1 VSHALPAS
9 LLREALDDKI
19 ADLVIKRIDD
29 PSDENRARLLAAS
42 EARDALANRMSVWV
56 EYD

>member
-1 VSHALPAS
+1 MSHALPAS

-19 ADLVIKRIDD
+19 AELVVKRIDD
-29 PSDENRARLLAAS
+29 PSDENRRRLIAAS
-42 EARDALANRMSVWV
+42 EARDALASRLSVWV